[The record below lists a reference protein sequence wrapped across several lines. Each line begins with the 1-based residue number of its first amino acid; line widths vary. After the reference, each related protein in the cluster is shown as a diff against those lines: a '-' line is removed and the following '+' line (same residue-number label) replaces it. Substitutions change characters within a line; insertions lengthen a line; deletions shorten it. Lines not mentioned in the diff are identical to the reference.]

1 MSETLPVSAI
11 KNGTV
16 IDHIAAGQAF
26 RIIRLLSLQNSNNK
40 VTIGLHLPS
49 KRFGK
54 KDLIKIESRVLTES
68 EANEIV
74 VFSPLATIN
83 VIENYT
89 VIKKITT
96 HLPDV
101 MKKVFICPN
110 PSCIT
115 QVEAIDSFFYITEQ
129 KQRVK
134 LTCHYC
140 EKIFDRDQLKVNI

>member
-26 RIIRLLSLQNSNNK
+26 RIIHLLGLEMSKAK

-49 KRFGK
+49 KRLGQ
-54 KDLIKIESRVLTES
+54 KDLIKIEDRVLTAA

-74 VFSPLATIN
+74 VFSPCATIN
-83 VIENYT
+83 VIQNFAVT
-89 VIKKITT
+89 KKIST
-96 HLPDV
+96 HLPAI

-110 PSCIT
+110 LNCIT
-115 QVEAIDSFFYITEQ
+115 HIECIDSYFYISEER
-129 KQRVK
+129 KQII
-134 LTCHYC
+134 LTCYYC
-140 EKIFDRDQLKVNI
+140 ERIYDRDQVK